1 MKTGSILLVPFPFA
15 ELTNR
20 KVRPCVL
27 ICQTK
32 DKYSDLVVAA
42 ISSVIHQQLTE
53 NEILLQPSV
62 TNGLRKVSAI
72 KVDRIVTM
80 RRDDLIAHIGE
91 LSTPSLKKFK
101 QKFKELID
109 QS

>member
-27 ICQTK
+27 ICRTK
-32 DKYSDLVVAA
+32 DKYSDMVVAA
-42 ISSVIHQQLTE
+42 ISSVIPNQLTE
-53 NEILLQPSV
+53 NEILLQPS
-62 TNGLRKVSAI
+62 TNNGLRKVSVI

-80 RRDDLIAHIGE
+80 KSDDLIAHIGE
-91 LSTPSLKKFK
+91 LDHSDLKDFR
-101 QKFKELID
+101 QKFKALVD
-109 QS
+109 

>member
-20 KVRPCVL
+20 KVKPCVL
-27 ICQTK
+27 ICRTK

-42 ISSVIHQQLTE
+42 ISSVIPKQLTE
-53 NEILLQPSV
+53 NEMLLHPT
-62 TNGLRKVSAI
+62 TNSGLRKISVI

-80 RRDDLIAHIGE
+80 KSDDLIAHIGE
-91 LSTPSLKKFK
+91 LDDADLKDFK
-101 QKFKELID
+101 QKFKELVD
-109 QS
+109 

>member
-1 MKTGSILLVPFPFA
+1 LKTGSVLLVPFPFA

-32 DKYSDLVVAA
+32 DAYSDLVVAA
-42 ISSVIHQQLTE
+42 ISFVVPEQLTE
-53 NEILLQPSV
+53 NEILLQPSAN
-62 TNGLRKVSAI
+62 NGLRKDSII

-80 RRDDLIAHIGE
+80 KSGDLIAHIGA
-91 LSTPSLKKFK
+91 LDHSDLKDFKRKFK
-101 QKFKELID
+101 ALAD
-109 QS
+109 